1 MLAIKKTVLLGLSL
15 FALTS
20 FFNTAHAAL
29 FDDKEARKKIVELE
43 AKQQAD
49 NSAAMGAIADL
60 KKASTALDRRVVAIE
75 AIVQGGGLTEM
86 QNQIESLKQEVANLK
101 GDLEVAQHNLDATQT
116 RQKDLYVDTDTRL
129 RKIEGGGSNTTLTV
143 PSTSNN
149 ASSGATSAIAPT
161 ELVSEEKD
169 AKAFAD
175 ANALSQSAK
184 HKEAFAAFD
193 AFLREHPTSKLAA
206 GALYGM
212 GYSQFALKNYKSS
225 IATQQKVIDM
235 HPGSAKV
242 PDAMYNMANGQI
254 QLGQVGS
261 AKKTLRDLVAK
272 YPEAAVTP
280 SAQKRLK
287 ALEAIK

>member
-1 MLAIKKTVLLGLSL
+1 MLAIKKIALVSLSL

-20 FFNTAHAAL
+20 LATFNTAHAGL
-29 FDDKEARKKIVELE
+29 FDDKEARKKIMEIE
-43 AKQQAD
+43 TKQQSD
-49 NSAAMGAIADL
+49 HNTAMAAIADL
-60 KKASTALDRRVVAIE
+60 KKSQAALEKRIAAIE
-75 AIVQGGGLTEM
+75 AIVQGGGLADM
-86 QNQIESLKQEVANLK
+86 QNQIETLKQEVANLK
-101 GDLEVAQHNLDATQT
+101 GDLEVAQHTLDATQT
-116 RQKDLYVDTDTRL
+116 RQKDLYTDTDTRL
-129 RKIEGGGSNTTLTV
+129 RRIEGGAASPSN
-143 PSTSNN
+143 SSSN
-149 ASSGATSAIAPT
+149 AAPANT
-161 ELVSEEKD
+161 PTQPVAEEKD

-193 AFLREHPTSKLAA
+193 AFLKEYPNSKLVAD
-206 GALYGM
+206 ALYGM

-225 IATQQKVIDM
+225 IATQQKVIDL
-235 HPGSAKV
+235 HPDSPKV
-242 PDAMYNMANGQI
+242 PDAMFNMANGQI

-272 YPEAAVTP
+272 YPDAAVTP

>member
-1 MLAIKKTVLLGLSL
+1 MLAIKKIAFVGLSL

-20 FFNTAHAAL
+20 LTTFNTAHAGL
-29 FDDKEARKKIVELE
+29 FDDKEARKKIMEIE
-43 AKQQAD
+43 TKQQSD
-49 NSAAMGAIADL
+49 HNTAMAAIADL
-60 KKASTALDRRVVAIE
+60 KKNQAALEKRIAAIE
-75 AIVQGGGLTEM
+75 AIVQGGGLADM
-86 QNQIESLKQEVANLK
+86 QNQIETLKQEVANLK

-116 RQKDLYVDTDTRL
+116 RQKDLYTDTDTRL
-129 RKIEGGGSNTTLTV
+129 RRIEGS
-143 PSTSNN
+143 
-149 ASSGATSAIAPT
+149 ASSPSNSSSNAAPANT
-161 ELVSEEKD
+161 PTQPVAEEKD

-193 AFLREHPTSKLAA
+193 AFLKEYPNSKLVAD
-206 GALYGM
+206 ALYGM

-225 IATQQKVIDM
+225 IATQQKVIDL
-235 HPGSAKV
+235 HPNSPKV
-242 PDAMYNMANGQI
+242 PDAMFNMANGQI

-261 AKKTLRDLVAK
+261 AKKTLRDLAAK
-272 YPEAAVTP
+272 YPDAAVTP

>member
-1 MLAIKKTVLLGLSL
+1 MLAIKKIAFVGLSL

-20 FFNTAHAAL
+20 LTTFNTAHAGL
-29 FDDKEARKKIVELE
+29 FDDKEARKKIMEIE
-43 AKQQAD
+43 TKQQSD
-49 NSAAMGAIADL
+49 HNTAMAAIADL
-60 KKASTALDRRVVAIE
+60 KKNQAALEKRIAAIE
-75 AIVQGGGLTEM
+75 AIVQGGGLADM
-86 QNQIESLKQEVANLK
+86 QNQIETLKQEVANLK

-116 RQKDLYVDTDTRL
+116 RQKDLYTDTDTRL
-129 RKIEGGGSNTTLTV
+129 RRIEGGAASPSN
-143 PSTSNN
+143 SSSN
-149 ASSGATSAIAPT
+149 AAPANT
-161 ELVSEEKD
+161 PTQPVAEEKD

-193 AFLREHPTSKLAA
+193 AFLKEYPNSKLVAD
-206 GALYGM
+206 ALYGM

-225 IATQQKVIDM
+225 IATQQKVIDL
-235 HPGSAKV
+235 HPNSPKV
-242 PDAMYNMANGQI
+242 PDAMFNMANGQI

-272 YPEAAVTP
+272 YPDAAVTP

>member
-1 MLAIKKTVLLGLSL
+1 MLAIKKIALVGLSL

-20 FFNTAHAAL
+20 LTTFNTAHAGL
-29 FDDKEARKKIVELE
+29 FDDKEARKKIMEIE
-43 AKQQAD
+43 TKQQSD
-49 NSAAMGAIADL
+49 HNTAMAAIADL
-60 KKASTALDRRVVAIE
+60 KKNQAALEKRIAAIE
-75 AIVQGGGLTEM
+75 AIVQGGGLADM
-86 QNQIESLKQEVANLK
+86 QNQIETLKQEVANLK

-116 RQKDLYVDTDTRL
+116 RQKDLYTDTDTRL
-129 RKIEGGGSNTTLTV
+129 RRIEGGAASPSNGSSNAAPANT
-143 PSTSNN
+143 
-149 ASSGATSAIAPT
+149 PT
-161 ELVSEEKD
+161 QPVAEEKD

-193 AFLREHPTSKLAA
+193 AFLKEYPNSKLVAD
-206 GALYGM
+206 ALYGM

-225 IATQQKVIDM
+225 IATQQKVIDL
-235 HPGSAKV
+235 HPDSSKV
-242 PDAMYNMANGQI
+242 PDAMFNMANGQI
-254 QLGQVGS
+254 QLGQVSS

-272 YPEAAVTP
+272 YPDAALTP

>member
-1 MLAIKKTVLLGLSL
+1 MLAIKKIAFVGLSL
-15 FALTS
+15 FTLT
-20 FFNTAHAAL
+20 FFNTAHAGL
-29 FDDKEARKKIVELE
+29 FDDKEARKKIMEIE
-43 AKQQAD
+43 TKQQSD
-49 NSAAMGAIADL
+49 HNTAMAAIADL
-60 KKASTALDRRVVAIE
+60 KKSQATLEKRIAAIE
-75 AIVQGGGLTEM
+75 AIVQGGGLADM
-86 QNQIESLKQEVANLK
+86 QNQIETLKQEVANLK

-116 RQKDLYVDTDTRL
+116 RQKDLYTDTDTRL
-129 RKIEGGGSNTTLTV
+129 RRIEGGA
-143 PSTSNN
+143 
-149 ASSGATSAIAPT
+149 ASSSNGSSNAAPANT
-161 ELVSEEKD
+161 PTQPVAEEKD

-193 AFLREHPTSKLAA
+193 AFLKEYPNSKLVAD
-206 GALYGM
+206 ALYGM

-225 IATQQKVIDM
+225 IATQQKVIDL
-235 HPGSAKV
+235 HPDSPKV
-242 PDAMYNMANGQI
+242 PDAMFNMANSQI

-272 YPEAAVTP
+272 YPDAAVTP